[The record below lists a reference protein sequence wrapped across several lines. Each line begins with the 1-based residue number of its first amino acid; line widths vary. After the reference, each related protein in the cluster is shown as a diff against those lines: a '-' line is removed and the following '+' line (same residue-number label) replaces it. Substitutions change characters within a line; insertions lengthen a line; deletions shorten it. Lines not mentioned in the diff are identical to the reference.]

1 MTPAMVA
8 TAMATLE
15 RMVTTTEPPGVQ
27 EAGQEEIEEGIVI
40 AAPVA
45 MADSI
50 QSLHSNHL
58 SHPQFNHP
66 RSAGAIGQIG
76 IDSNSH
82 HSLLRGHGREMERW
96 IGDIRVQGMIAPAR
110 LRGTNKRVRV
120 EI

>member
-110 LRGTNKRVRV
+110 LRGTNKIVRV